1 MDVSVVIPVYNAA
14 ALIEECIQSMLGQDF
29 QGRFEVIAVDDCST
43 DESPRILHRLA
54 AAAGGRLRILKTPV
68 NGGYPAAMNLGIQ
81 AAQGKYIVRQD
92 SDDRSHPSR
101 LSLQFQMH
109 EAYPEVAFVSC
120 MRYWLTVH
128 GKPFHAPPR
137 PDEAFI
143 LESWQD
149 LVGQRRTFTDPACMF
164 LRERSIRVGGYNT
177 YLRTGMDVDH
187 WLRLMEL
194 TGQPCLNINKP
205 LYGRRLIPNSLIYQP
220 RTTYSNTIPRL
231 FAQFRVENQLP
242 LDTQPTEAWLAS
254 VRAEV
259 PATPDTFRKVRL
271 VMDTALVNLQMG
283 DVRGFID
290 FFQVA
295 LSRNPL
301 SALRFL
307 AGNLLRGRL
316 SDRLPGIP
324 DVHITHSAP

>member
-1 MDVSVVIPVYNAA
+1 MDISVVIPVYNAA

-43 DESPRILHRLA
+43 DESPRILTRLA
-54 AAAGGRLRILKTPV
+54 DAAGGRLRIFKTPV

-81 AAQGKYIVRQD
+81 AAHGKYIARQD

-101 LSLQFQMH
+101 LSLQFEMH
-109 EAYPEVAFVSC
+109 EAHPEVAFVSC

-128 GKPFHAPPR
+128 GKPFHAPLR
-137 PDEAFI
+137 PDSAYL
-143 LESWQD
+143 LETWQD
-149 LVGQRRTFTDPACMF
+149 LVGNWRTFTDPACMF
-164 LRERSIRVGGYNT
+164 LRERSLRVGGYNT

-194 TGQPCLNINKP
+194 TAAPCLNINKP

-220 RTTYSNTIPRL
+220 RTTYSNAIPRA
-231 FAQFRVENQLP
+231 FAQYRVENKLP
-242 LDTQPTEAWLAS
+242 LDAEPTQVWMEA
-254 VRAEV
+254 VRQQV
-259 PATPDTFRKVRL
+259 PATAGEFKRVRL

-283 DVRGFID
+283 DLRGFVD

-324 DVHITHSAP
+324 DVQMTPLA